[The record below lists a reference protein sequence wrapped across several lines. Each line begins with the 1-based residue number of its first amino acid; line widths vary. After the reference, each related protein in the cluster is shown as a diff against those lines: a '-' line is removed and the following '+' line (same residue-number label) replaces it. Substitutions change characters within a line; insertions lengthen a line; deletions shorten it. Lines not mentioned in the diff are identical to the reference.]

1 MLFVALMN
9 VKAGTEEERIG
20 RRLEWEVPED
30 IKITGE
36 YWLHTPDP
44 EIVVVIEAD
53 GFAPLLGFTAAWNDV
68 YDIRIYPAIGA
79 DEGLDLVRH
88 MMG

>member
-1 MLFVALMN
+1 MLFVALMK

-20 RRLEWEVPED
+20 RRLEWEAPEGME
-30 IKITGE
+30 IVGE
-36 YWLHTPDP
+36 YWLHTTDP

-53 GFAPLLGFTAAWNDV
+53 GFASLLGFTGAWNDV
-68 YDIRIYPAIGA
+68 YDIKIYPAIGA
-79 DEGLDLVRH
+79 DEGLELVKQ